1 MPIGVTIRPALPGD
15 AEAIAQ
21 IVRESYAR
29 HAASHIPFDMPLYHE
44 ESHLDAMLDPD
55 TRWIVLQ
62 EEARRVGVAMWRMLP
77 GIAHLH
83 LLFVSGECQGKG
95 YGRLLLK
102 HHQTESKTESPETKL
117 YTLHCLRDSQ
127 WAVRFYR
134 HQGYSMYEPGDE
146 YKVTDLYV
154 WIDACRRHDNGWPL
168 RADKALFYKK
178 AH

>member
-1 MPIGVTIRPALPGD
+1 NTRCYRNEIPRGVTIRPALPGD

-44 ESHLDAMLDPD
+44 ESHREAMLDPD

-77 GIAHLH
+77 AIAHLH
-83 LLFVSGECQGKG
+83 LLFVSGESQGKG
-95 YGRLLLK
+95 YGRLMLK
-102 HHQTESKTESPETKL
+102 HHQSESLTENPDTRL
-117 YTLHCLRDSQ
+117 HTLHCLRDSQ

-134 HQGYSMYEPGDE
+134 HQGYSIYEPGDE
-146 YKVTDLYV
+146 
-154 WIDACRRHDNGWPL
+154 
-168 RADKALFYKK
+168 
-178 AH
+178 